1 MQREEKVEGIV
12 KQKITADFI
21 LDIYEK
27 FKKEKNVEKKK
38 EMKLKLELFSK
49 KLNQYL
55 NIPKDF
61 DKYYN

>member
-1 MQREEKVEGIV
+1 MHGDEKVEGIV

-55 NIPKDF
+55 IIPKDF